1 MNRRHLLRRGGALLL
16 ATGISRPALAQAW
29 PSRNITLVV
38 PFPPGGSNDV
48 FARAIADKLAAA
60 LGVAVIIDNR
70 GGAGGTIGSS
80 AVARMP
86 PDGYTLMIGHIGT
99 LGLNP
104 SLYPNLSYDTLTSF
118 DYVAPLGLV
127 PNILVVHPSLPAKT
141 VQELIDYAH
150 ANPGKLN
157 YSTAGSGSAADIAM
171 AAFNLAAKTRM
182 VPVPYRGTAP
192 ALTDLLAGQVQLTM
206 TGSTAVLQHVHAGTM
221 RGRRLHAQ
229 TAERRTRNSRHRGD
243 AAGLRGLAMV
253 WHRRACPHPGTDPRA
268 LLRRDPQNHETARR
282 ERATCGRRGR
292 SLGGDA
298 GAIPQPCRRGDSAL
312 EGGRRGGEDQRAAV
326 RLTKLFR
333 GRASRLGDLRRTLI
347 IRPDKPSRAACG
359 NFAAA
364 RELNRRISPQADG
377 RRGGPCSSTH
387 TCCPPPR

>member
-1 MNRRHLLRRGGALLL
+1 MNRRHLILRGSALLL
-16 ATGISRPALAQAW
+16 ATGVTRPVLAQAW

-38 PFPPGGSNDV
+38 PFPPGGSNDIL
-48 FARAIADKLAAA
+48 ARAVADKLAAA

-99 LGLNP
+99 LGVNP

-127 PNILVVHPSLPAKT
+127 PNILVVNPSLPVKT

-221 RGRRLHAQ
+221 RGLGVSTLQRLSVAPEIPAI
-229 TAERRTRNSRHRGD
+229 AETLPGFEASQWYGIVAPAHTP
-243 AAGLRGLAMV
+243 APILA
-253 WHRRACPHPGTDPRA
+253 RYYD
-268 LLRRDPQNHETARR
+268 E
-282 ERATCGRRGR
+282 
-292 SLGGDA
+292 
-298 GAIPQPCRRGDSAL
+298 I
-312 EGGRRGGEDQRAAV
+312 
-326 RLTKLFR
+326 
-333 GRASRLGDLRRTLI
+333 
-347 IRPDKPSRAACG
+347 
-359 NFAAA
+359 
-364 RELNRRISPQADG
+364 RRIMKMPDVKQRLAAEGVDPWNVTPEQF
-377 RRGGPCSSTH
+377 RNH
-387 TCCPPPR
+387 VAAEIPRWKAVVDATKMVAPR

>member
-1 MNRRHLLRRGGALLL
+1 MNRRDFLTGGSAVV
-16 ATGISRPALAQAW
+16 ATLPHAAFGQAW
-29 PSRNITLVV
+29 PTRNVTLIV
-38 PFPPGGSNDV
+38 PFPPGGTNDI
-48 FARAIADKLAAA
+48 FARAIADKLGAA

-70 GGAGGTIGSS
+70 GGAGGTIGST

-99 LGLNP
+99 LGVNP

-127 PNILVVHPSLPAKT
+127 PNVLVVHPSLPAKT

-206 TGSTAVLQHVHAGTM
+206 TGSTTVLQHVHAGTM
-221 RGRRLHAQ
+221 RGLGVSTLKRLSVAPEIPAI
-229 TAERRTRNSRHRGD
+229 AETLAGFEASQWYGLVAPAHTPAPILGRYYEEIRKIMKMPDVKQRLAAEGVDPWDVTPEQFRNHV
-243 AAGLRGLAMV
+243 AA
-253 WHRRACPHPGTDPRA
+253 
-268 LLRRDPQNHETARR
+268 E
-282 ERATCGRRGR
+282 
-292 SLGGDA
+292 
-298 GAIPQPCRRGDSAL
+298 I
-312 EGGRRGGEDQRAAV
+312 
-326 RLTKLFR
+326 
-333 GRASRLGDLRRTLI
+333 
-347 IRPDKPSRAACG
+347 
-359 NFAAA
+359 
-364 RELNRRISPQADG
+364 
-377 RRGGPCSSTH
+377 
-387 TCCPPPR
+387 